1 MTQAKTPT
9 ASRITLNRLMSPN
22 DANIHGNVHGGIIMK
37 LVDEA
42 GALAAMRHARASVV
56 TVQIDSM
63 SFKNPIYIGSLV
75 TLTAEV
81 TYVGRTSMEVKV
93 EVHAEN
99 PVTGKGT
106 TTNNAYVVYVAI
118 DEDGK
123 PKEVPPLHAENVAQ
137 ERRMQ
142 QAQERQVFRK
152 SQRQTEVEIEALED
166 SYE

>member
-1 MTQAKTPT
+1 MTQAKTPSD
-9 ASRITLNRLMSPN
+9 SRITLNRLMETN

-42 GALAAMRHARASVV
+42 GALAAIRHSASSVV

-63 SFKNPIYIGSLV
+63 TFRNPIFIGSLV
-75 TLTAEV
+75 TFTAEL

-99 PVTGKGT
+99 PMTGKGI
-106 TTNNAYVVYVAI
+106 TTNTAYLVYVAI
-118 DEDGK
+118 DENGQSK
-123 PKEVPPLHAENVAQ
+123 AVPSLTAENTAQ

-142 QAQERQVFRK
+142 QAQERQIFRK
-152 SQRQTEVEIEALED
+152 GQRQTEVEIEALED